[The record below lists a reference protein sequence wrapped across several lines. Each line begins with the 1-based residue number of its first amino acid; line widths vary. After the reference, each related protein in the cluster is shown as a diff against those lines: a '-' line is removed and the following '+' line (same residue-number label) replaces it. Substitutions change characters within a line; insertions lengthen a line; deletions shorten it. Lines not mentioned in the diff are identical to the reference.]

1 MKVLDS
7 IRKRLI
13 SALAI
18 LILMA
23 AVVLCNARFPL
34 ALNIVIAVISLMG
47 VWEISSALQMTRQIA
62 LVVPSMIL
70 AAVLPFTVNGYVRY
84 LSFFIYTVV
93 LFGAMILY
101 HAVITFRE
109 VAIIY
114 SMAILIPTALQTL
127 ILLRDAGGRHG
138 MFHVIVAIFAA
149 WVADAG
155 AYIFG
160 SLFGKHKMCPNI
172 SPKKTVEGAAGGII
186 SDILIMLLFG
196 FIFQNLYWNGTV
208 HVNYWVLAAIGLF
221 GSLLSMLG
229 DLSFSIIKRSC
240 HIKDFS
246 EIIPGHGG
254 ILDRFD
260 SVIFVSPFVYLLLQ
274 VFPMVY
280 H

>member
-1 MKVLDS
+1 MKVLTS
-7 IRKRLI
+7 IQQRLT

-18 LILMA
+18 LILLA

-34 ALNIVIAVISLMG
+34 ALNIVISIISVMG
-47 VWEISSALQMTRQIA
+47 VWEISSALNMTKQVA
-62 LVVPSMIL
+62 LVVPSCIF
-70 AAVLPFTVNGYVRY
+70 AVALPFLVDMVTKGLGMFV
-84 LSFFIYTVV
+84 YTVI

-101 HAVITFRE
+101 HSVISFRE

-114 SMAILIPTALQTL
+114 SMTMLIPTSLQTL
-127 ILLRDAGGRHG
+127 ILLRDAGGSHG

-160 SLFGKHKMCPNI
+160 SLLGRHKLCPNI
-172 SPKKTVEGAAGGII
+172 SPKKTVEGAVGGILA
-186 SDILIMLLFG
+186 DVGIMLLFG
-196 FIFQNLYWNGTV
+196 FIFQNIYWSGTV
-208 HVNYWVLAAIGLF
+208 HVNFAVLIVIGFVGAI
-221 GSLLSMLG
+221 LSMLG

-246 EIIPGHGG
+246 ELIPGHGG

-274 VFPMVY
+274 AFPMVY
-280 H
+280 

>member
-1 MKVLDS
+1 MKVLTS
-7 IRKRLI
+7 IQQRLT

-18 LILMA
+18 LILLA
-23 AVVLCNARFPL
+23 AVVLFNARFPL
-34 ALNIVIAVISLMG
+34 ALNIVISIISVMG
-47 VWEISSALQMTRQIA
+47 VWEISSALNMTKQVA
-62 LVVPSMIL
+62 LVVPSCIF
-70 AAVLPFTVNGYVRY
+70 AVALPFLVDMFTKGLGLFV
-84 LSFFIYTVV
+84 YTVI

-101 HAVITFRE
+101 HSVISFRE

-114 SMAILIPTALQTL
+114 SMTMLIPTSLQTL
-127 ILLRDAGGRHG
+127 ILLRDAGGSHG

-160 SLFGKHKMCPNI
+160 SLLGRHKLCPNI
-172 SPKKTVEGAAGGII
+172 SPKKTVEGAVGGILA
-186 SDILIMLLFG
+186 DVGIMLLFG
-196 FIFQNLYWNGTV
+196 FIFQNVYWNGTV
-208 HVNYWVLAAIGLF
+208 HVNFAVLVVIGLV
-221 GSLLSMLG
+221 GAILSMLG

-246 EIIPGHGG
+246 ELIPGHGG

-274 VFPMVY
+274 AFPMVY
-280 H
+280 

>member
-1 MKVLDS
+1 MKVLNS
-7 IRKRLI
+7 IKQRLI

-34 ALNIVIAVISLMG
+34 ALNFVIAVISVMA
-47 VWEISSALQMTRQIA
+47 VWEISAALQLTRQIA
-62 LVVPSMIL
+62 LVVPSMVL
-70 AAVLPFTVNGYVRY
+70 AAVLPF
-84 LSFFIYTVV
+84 LSGLFGQGFVLFVYTVV
-93 LFGAMILY
+93 LFSAMILY
-101 HAVITFRE
+101 HSVITFRE

-114 SMAILIPTALQTL
+114 SMTMLIPTALQSL
-127 ILLRDAGGRHG
+127 VLLRELGGTHG

-160 SLFGKHKMCPNI
+160 SLFGKHKLCPSI
-172 SPKKTVEGAAGGII
+172 SPKKTVEGAIGGVIV
-186 SDILIMLLFG
+186 DVLIMLLFG
-196 FIFQNLYWNGTV
+196 VIFQDIYWNRTV
-208 HVNYWVLAAIGLF
+208 HVNYFILGAIGFF
-221 GSLLSMLG
+221 GALLSMLG

-246 EIIPGHGG
+246 ELIPGHGG

-260 SVIFVSPFVYLLLQ
+260 SVIFVAPFVCLLLKM
-274 VFPMVY
+274 VPMVY
-280 H
+280 E

>member
-1 MKVLDS
+1 MKVLNS
-7 IRKRLI
+7 IKQRLT

-34 ALNIVIAVISLMG
+34 ALNIVIAIISIMA
-47 VWEISSALQMTRQIA
+47 VWEISSALQLTRQIA
-62 LVVPSMIL
+62 LVVPSMVL
-70 AAVLPFTVNGYVRY
+70 ATILPFLTGLYAQG
-84 LSFFIYTVV
+84 LALFIYTVV
-93 LFGAMILY
+93 LFSAMILY
-101 HAVITFRE
+101 HSVITFRE

-114 SMAILIPTALQTL
+114 SMTLLIPTALQTL
-127 ILLRDAGGRHG
+127 VLLRNLGGTHG
-138 MFHVIVAIFAA
+138 MFHVIVAIFSA

-160 SLFGKHKMCPNI
+160 SLFGKHKLCPNI
-172 SPKKTVEGAAGGII
+172 SSKKTVEGAIGGII
-186 SDILIMLLFG
+186 ADILIMLLFG
-196 FIFQNLYWNGTV
+196 LLFQNLYWTGTV
-208 HVNYWVLAAIGLF
+208 HVNFLVLAFIGLF
-221 GSLLSMLG
+221 GALLSMLG

-260 SVIFVSPFVYLLLQ
+260 SVIFVAPFVCLFLKM
-274 VFPMVY
+274 FPMVY
-280 H
+280 A